1 MSGSIIDLLVPGG
14 SAREWMKMQAGAAEW
29 ADHFC
34 NQVVEE
40 LSGLAEIRSRALRA
54 TTYMTPQGEVQLN
67 IRWSADRG
75 WSVYIAPSLTDAV
88 AKAWQEEMVVAKV
101 KGQIE

>member
-1 MSGSIIDLLVPGG
+1 MSGSIIDLLEPGG
-14 SAREWMKMQAGAAEW
+14 SAREWMKMQTGAAEW

-34 NQVVEE
+34 NQLVEE

-54 TTYMTPQGEVQLN
+54 TTYITPDGRVQLN
-67 IRWSADRG
+67 IKWSADRG
-75 WSVYIAPSLTDAV
+75 WSVYIGTNLSEAV
-88 AKAWQEEMVVAKV
+88 AHAWREEMVVAQA